1 MDEPWP
7 RPHPHQPSQIEKHLL
22 IHSHWTMGIVQVMFL
37 SSSWP
42 RCQLDFVPI
51 NCLQSNANGHK
62 LLLRQPRHF
71 ASLTYSSLSIF
82 FFKCKHTEG
91 SHTMPMCFL
100 LTFFSS
106 CSRGEINSPTTLCA
120 FQNGRCWLS
129 VRFVKEEGNQ
139 ERLRLSLGPEST
151 NLESNWSIFRS

>member
-1 MDEPWP
+1 MACPRSAGCGSGVSGQAVPLQSPGTYPQHQSAFHTLIDLSRRPISVDEPWP

-22 IHSHWTMGIVQVMFL
+22 IHSHWTRGIVQVIFL

-51 NCLQSNANGHK
+51 NCLQSDANGHK

-82 FFKCKHTEG
+82 FPNANTQKAHT
-91 SHTMPMCFL
+91 PC
-100 LTFFSS
+100 
-106 CSRGEINSPTTLCA
+106 PCA
-120 FQNGRCWLS
+120 S
-129 VRFVKEEGNQ
+129 Y
-139 ERLRLSLGPEST
+139 
-151 NLESNWSIFRS
+151 

>member
-7 RPHPHQPSQIEKHLL
+7 TPYLPTSIPTSPSQIEKHHLLCSHPGYLL
-22 IHSHWTMGIVQVMFL
+22 IVLVAQMPEGLWQ
-37 SSSWP
+37 
-42 RCQLDFVPI
+42 QLDSVPI

-62 LLLRQPRHF
+62 LLMRQPRHF

-82 FFKCKHTEG
+82 FKHKHTER

-106 CSRGEINSPTTLCA
+106 CSRGEINSQTTLCV
-120 FQNGRCWLS
+120 FQNGR
-129 VRFVKEEGNQ
+129 RQ
-139 ERLRLSLGPEST
+139 LSLVFQTGKGMKRGPE
-151 NLESNWSIFRS
+151 NMNRVKLVRI